1 MSLHE
6 LLQESMFKSFLSL
19 SILLSLPIP
28 CQFSVFHGSRHPSIP
43 GSSYG
48 WAAATLAA
56 GVGSCWSPWMLL
68 GWIIPAFRD
77 WNLLR
82 ADGWM
87 WYFDLSKK
95 KSPKFRQLKNL
106 SQFWPADVVFLVLCR
121 PPSQMWSSNSQ
132 TATPHHIFTP
142 WAMTWAKLEL
152 LELIPQLSFWV
163 ILGCGYVISYVY
175 YVYNIYNVTCMY
187 A

>member
-56 GVGSCWSPWMLL
+56 GVGSCWSPWML

-87 WYFDLSKK
+87 CYFDFSKK
-95 KSPKFRQLKNL
+95 NHLNSGSWNICPNSDLQMSFFLCYVGHHPSCDHPMARLPPRITSSPLEPWLEQ
-106 SQFWPADVVFLVLCR
+106 S
-121 PPSQMWSSNSQ
+121 WS
-132 TATPHHIFTP
+132 
-142 WAMTWAKLEL
+142 
-152 LELIPQLSFWV
+152 
-163 ILGCGYVISYVY
+163 C
-175 YVYNIYNVTCMY
+175 
-187 A
+187 